1 MLLKIF
7 IDKIAIGQRLDSYLA
22 SQLQGQYSR
31 SQIQSFI
38 KQNCVFVDD
47 ILIDSTNFKIKKEVN
62 ISIAIPKA
70 IDAEIETQ
78 KIDLHILYEDN
89 DIIVLNKQAG
99 LVVHPG
105 AGNYNG
111 TLVNALLYHCK
122 GSLSGIGGVKRPG
135 IVHRLDKNTSG
146 VMVVA
151 KNDVSHVNLSAQFAD
166 HGKTGSLKRKYKAI
180 IWGALEPSKGIINN
194 YLARSNKDRTKR
206 KIVEKTS
213 IGAKHAV
220 TYYETLQKYTSCS
233 TKESIASLVECC
245 LETGRT
251 HQIRV
256 HMAYCGAPLLGDSE
270 YGSGFKSKSKKLDE
284 KFQRIIEDFNRQAL
298 HAYFLQFSHPK
309 TGKLMCFEQEL
320 PHDMANIVRLFEN
333 NKI

>member
-7 IDKIAIGQRLDSYLA
+7 INETAVGQRLDSYLA
-22 SQLQGQYSR
+22 EQLQGQYSR
-31 SQIQSFI
+31 SQIQHFI
-38 KQNCVFVDD
+38 KQNSVFIDN
-47 ILIDSTNFKIKKEVN
+47 ILIASTNFKIKKEAN
-62 ISIAIPKA
+62 ISISIPEAIEP
-70 IDAEIETQ
+70 EIETQ
-78 KIDLHILYEDN
+78 KIDLDILYEDN

-105 AGNYNG
+105 AGNHNG

-151 KNDVSHVNLSAQFAD
+151 KNDISHVNLSAQFAD

-180 IWGALEPSKGIINN
+180 IWGVLEPKKGIINN
-194 YLARSNKDRTKR
+194 YLARSNTDRTKR

-213 IGAKHAV
+213 IGAKHAI
-220 TYYETLQKYTSCS
+220 TYYKTLKQYANSN
-233 TKESIASLVECC
+233 TKELVASLVECC

-256 HMAYCGAPLLGDSE
+256 HMAYYGSPLLGDGE
-270 YGSGFKSKSKKLDE
+270 YGSGFKSKSKKLDLKIRSIVE
-284 KFQRIIEDFNRQAL
+284 NFNRQAL
-298 HAYFLQFSHPK
+298 HAYFLQFLHPK
-309 TGKLMCFEQEL
+309 TGELMSFEQEL
-320 PHDMANIVRLFEN
+320 PHDMANIIRLFEDN
-333 NKI
+333 EI